1 MTGLL
6 SNLRN
11 AALSEVTTGFTAL
24 TDPGPAHARGWKCFM
39 TAAWALCGSHRHHRV
54 KSTILSFRGRDSKH
68 PPGCFSPQLDADYKV
83 RSCHLEDCCTKL
95 HRGSRW
101 LSADVSWPYSASAP
115 MWGQGSGQC
124 SSWCVMGQSQLVW
137 VWTVDMGGGFL
148 LSTTSQ
154 TKNPTWI
161 LRCDDTHIVQS
172 NSNDLFGYDV
182 VATAGEVQR
191 PGHRTLIVSIAL
203 LRTL

>member
-1 MTGLL
+1 
-6 SNLRN
+6 
-11 AALSEVTTGFTAL
+11 
-24 TDPGPAHARGWKCFM
+24 
-39 TAAWALCGSHRHHRV
+39 
-54 KSTILSFRGRDSKH
+54 
-68 PPGCFSPQLDADYKV
+68 
-83 RSCHLEDCCTKL
+83 
-95 HRGSRW
+95 
-101 LSADVSWPYSASAP
+101 
-115 MWGQGSGQC
+115 
-124 SSWCVMGQSQLVW
+124 MGQSQLVW

-148 LSTTSQ
+148 LSTTRQ

>member
-1 MTGLL
+1 MYLEMSPDCIQL
-6 SNLRN
+6 HWL
-11 AALSEVTTGFTAL
+11 A
-24 TDPGPAHARGWKCFM
+24 GP
-39 TAAWALCGSHRHHRV
+39 
-54 KSTILSFRGRDSKH
+54 
-68 PPGCFSPQLDADYKV
+68 PLDTEWSCYKRREWLVMPMMCV
-83 RSCHLEDCCTKL
+83 RSA
-95 HRGSRW
+95 SP
-101 LSADVSWPYSASAP
+101 SA
-115 MWGQGSGQC
+115 
-124 SSWCVMGQSQLVW
+124 WC
-137 VWTVDMGGGFL
+137 VDMGGGFL